1 MEIKSGGKRDM
12 CYTLLH
18 KQFYL
23 RIGLKQKFMKA
34 GLRLLLLVCVIAV
47 SCRNSHSD
55 KCGPCPLAVSAIL
68 PTVKARIVDKVSGAD
83 LFLSPT
89 SPYKPGDLKVT
100 NAANDSVRFFV
111 DSVDTGP
118 RSIVIPIPET
128 NTMTL
133 KLASL
138 TPDTIKVVF
147 ASDSPRC
154 CPQNRIKSITVD
166 NVSQCSPCNF
176 AQLITIKK

>member
-1 MEIKSGGKRDM
+1 
-12 CYTLLH
+12 
-18 KQFYL
+18 
-23 RIGLKQKFMKA
+23 MKA
-34 GLRLLLLVCVIAV
+34 GLLFLSFGCMIAA

-55 KCGPCPLAVSAIL
+55 KCGPCPAYFTAIL
-68 PTVKARIVDKVSGAD
+68 PTVKVRIVDKASGAD
-83 LFLSPT
+83 LFLSAT

-100 NAANDSVRFFV
+100 NGSNDSVRFFV
-111 DSVDTGP
+111 DSVDAGART
-118 RSIVIPIPET
+118 IVIPIPET

-147 ASDSPRC
+147 ARDSPRC
-154 CPQNRIKSITVD
+154 CPQTLIKSITLD
-166 NVSQCSPCNF
+166 NVPQCNPCSF